1 MSISYPVDVQNTR
14 WSIVRISTQE
24 IIKTNQKWPR
34 ADGSEIV
41 GLSADIVPLLIV
53 NEAQPVYDPD
63 THKLERAAG
72 VIDIPNNTHTF
83 GWNVVA
89 LSQGELNDK
98 TELAAIKA
106 AYTALKNGT
115 GTQLE
120 RLVRVE
126 QVLSR
131 VLKDQYAP

>member
-1 MSISYPVDVQNTR
+1 MSISYPVDVANTR
-14 WSIVRISTQE
+14 WSIVRISTQD

-34 ADGSEIV
+34 DDGAEIV
-41 GLSADIVPLLIV
+41 GLSADIAPLLIV
-53 NEAQPVYDPD
+53 NQAQPAYNPA
-63 THKLERAAG
+63 TQKLERAAG

-89 LSQGELNDK
+89 LSQAELDDK
-98 TELAAIKA
+98 TELTTIKA